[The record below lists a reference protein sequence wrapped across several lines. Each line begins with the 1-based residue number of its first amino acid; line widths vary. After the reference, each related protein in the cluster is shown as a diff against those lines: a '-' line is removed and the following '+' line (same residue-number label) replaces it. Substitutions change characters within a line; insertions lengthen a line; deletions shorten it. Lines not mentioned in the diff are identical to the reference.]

1 MLFGNKG
8 IKLIYLIK
16 NNMSKVAL
24 ITGLSGQDGSYLAEL
39 LLEKGYNVYGIERRL
54 SVPNDIRT
62 EKFKKKIKKIY
73 VADLSSSA
81 MINKIIGSLQPD
93 EIYNLAAQS
102 QVQVSFDLAEYTADV
117 NAIGTLRILEA
128 IKNFSPKS
136 KFYQASTSEMFGKVQ
151 ETPQTEKTP
160 FYPRSPYGVS
170 KLFAHWMTKNYRESH
185 DIFACSGILFNHESP
200 RRGIDFVTR
209 KITNGIARIAAGFDE
224 VLELGNLD
232 TKRDWG

>member
-1 MLFGNKG
+1 
-8 IKLIYLIK
+8 
-16 NNMSKVAL
+16 MSKVAL